1 METKDKVLEN
11 IEHIFSEYEEN
22 KKMFNDDTLVELFSI
37 YKSLDSFIVSLG
49 FIYND

>member
-37 YKSLDSFIVSLG
+37 YKSLDIKKNNYNSLTL
-49 FIYND
+49 